1 MPRERGLGLLL
12 VRRAARRL
20 DDIRI
25 AAEAARH
32 RARAPFRVRCAGPV
46 ALAYADD
53 VPDSC
58 QPFHDASSRTTLV
71 VDGRIDNLSDLAG
84 ALGIERSASA
94 PAVVLAAWRRWG
106 LDCGAHLLGDFV
118 VVVSDEAARRV
129 VCIRDPMGQ
138 RPLFHGASAHRIV
151 FGSEAHQVV
160 RQLAV
165 GPGAVRPVPN
175 EGMIAEYLTGEPA
188 TVAET
193 LWRGVYRLPPAHTLA
208 ITPSG
213 VTVRQYWDFNPE
225 ARVEHARADE
235 YAEHFRE
242 VFTRAVACR
251 VRDARRVGVFLS
263 GGIDSSSVA
272 GVAQAIQV
280 AAGREAV
287 HAFTVA
293 FPGLACDETV
303 FSQAVIDQWSL
314 AATRVPAVPPTKA
327 ALVLAAARHLDFPA
341 SPTSLVAD
349 EFRERAASA
358 GVPVVLTGY
367 GGDDFFTGE
376 SSSPMDLLRAGRVL
390 AWGRALVGP
399 VLPDRARRLL
409 RPMLGARPL
418 RRPWI
423 RPSFAQAGLARGPA
437 PSSSGAPVP
446 DARAAGLSPF
456 GP

>member
-1 MPRERGLGLLL
+1 MSAVSGCCWFDERPAG
-12 VRRAARRL
+12 V

-58 QPFHDASSRTTLV
+58 QPFHDPSSRTTLV

-165 GPGAVRPVPN
+165 GPDAVRPVPN
-175 EGMIAEYLTGEPA
+175 EGMIGQSLTGEPE
-188 TVAET
+188 TTSET
-193 LWRGVYRLPPAHTLA
+193 LWRGVHRLPPAHTLG
-208 ITPSG
+208 ITERG
-213 VTVRQYWDFNPE
+213 ATVRRYWDFDPA
-225 ARVEHARADE
+225 ARISSARPNSTPITFAKSS
-235 YAEHFRE
+235 R
-242 VFTRAVACR
+242 TPWRVACATPI
-251 VRDARRVGVFLS
+251 VRGVFLS

-272 GVAQAIQV
+272 GVAQAM
-280 AAGREAV
+280 GR
-287 HAFTVA
+287 H
-293 FPGLACDETV
+293 PG
-303 FSQAVIDQWSL
+303 
-314 AATRVPAVPPTKA
+314 
-327 ALVLAAARHLDFPA
+327 
-341 SPTSLVAD
+341 
-349 EFRERAASA
+349 
-358 GVPVVLTGY
+358 
-367 GGDDFFTGE
+367 
-376 SSSPMDLLRAGRVL
+376 
-390 AWGRALVGP
+390 
-399 VLPDRARRLL
+399 ARRST
-409 RPMLGARPL
+409 RSRS
-418 RRPWI
+418 R
-423 RPSFAQAGLARGPA
+423 S
-437 PSSSGAPVP
+437 P
-446 DARAAGLSPF
+446 DARATRPSTARPSPECGGCRRRVSTPCRRRERASSGRALSRRPRS
-456 GP
+456 P